1 MTRIALLDD
10 YQNIALKSADWDSL
24 PAECSVDAFQDHL
37 TDLAAL
43 TDRLQPYD
51 VLVIMRERTPFPR
64 ALIKTL
70 PNLKLLITTSGRNK
84 SIDLEA
90 CADHDVLV
98 CHTELGHTPTAE
110 LTWGL
115 ILSLAKRIP
124 AEDRGTR
131 EGHWGVEVA
140 DGLAG
145 KVLGVIGLGKLGT
158 KVAQIGKMFDME
170 IIAWSPNLTDERAQE
185 IGAQRVEKDELFAR
199 SDYVSVHVVLSDR
212 SRGLVGEEDLA
223 RMKRRVRHR
232 ATAAGRSASD
242 AAEQR
247 HHPAYRRV
255 RPRELRSLVWRRAG
269 RHHGLARRQAD
280 PDTDAGPKLGLTG
293 SSRRSRPPMPRRRPD
308 AMTTPR
314 VPSTRRRRPR
324 HSDHDISA
332 HTADPHRHS

>member
-24 PAECSVDAFQDHL
+24 PTDCSVDAYPDHL
-37 TDLAAL
+37 TDRAAL

-64 ALIKTL
+64 ALIETL

-84 SIDLEA
+84 SIDIAA
-90 CADHDVLV
+90 CTDHDVLV

-115 ILSLAKRIP
+115 ILGLAKRIP
-124 AEDRGTR
+124 TEDRGTR
-131 EGHWGVEVA
+131 EGHWGIEVA

-145 KVLGVIGLGKLGT
+145 KVLGVIGLGKLGS

-170 IIAWSPNLTDERAQE
+170 IVAWSPNLTDERAQE
-185 IGAQRVEKDELFAR
+185 IGARRVEKDDLFAQ

-223 RMKRRVRHR
+223 RMKPTAFLINTARGPIVDEAALVR
-232 ATAAGRSASD
+232 AVQNGVIAGAGIDVFGTEPLPEGDPLRTLPNSIITP
-242 AAEQR
+242 
-247 HHPAYRRV
+247 HIGGFT
-255 RPRELRSLVWRRAG
+255 RENYDLWYGGALEDIKAWLDG
-269 RHHGLARRQAD
+269 D
-280 PDTDAGPKLGLTG
+280 PIRILT
-293 SSRRSRPPMPRRRPD
+293 PD
-308 AMTTPR
+308 KN
-314 VPSTRRRRPR
+314 
-324 HSDHDISA
+324 
-332 HTADPHRHS
+332 

>member
-223 RMKRRVRHR
+223 RMKPTAFLVNTARGPIVDEAALVHAVQNGVIAGAGVDVFGTEPLPQGDPLRTLPNSVITPHIGGFVRENYDLWYGG
-232 ATAAGRSASD
+232 ALEDITAWLDGKPIRI
-242 AAEQR
+242 
-247 HHPAYRRV
+247 
-255 RPRELRSLVWRRAG
+255 LT
-269 RHHGLARRQAD
+269 
-280 PDTDAGPKLGLTG
+280 PDQN
-293 SSRRSRPPMPRRRPD
+293 
-308 AMTTPR
+308 
-314 VPSTRRRRPR
+314 
-324 HSDHDISA
+324 
-332 HTADPHRHS
+332 